1 MAEKPR
7 KWAIGRILEVKITM
21 ILKFFKAIWAVFDVI
36 MFVLAAISANLTT
49 FYQQHIAFGISMT
62 ITFILAGLI
71 SELIS
76 GKGKE

>member
-1 MAEKPR
+1 
-7 KWAIGRILEVKITM
+7 M
-21 ILKFFKAIWAVFDVI
+21 ILKFFKAIWAIFDI
-36 MFVLAAISANLTT
+36 LMFVLAAISLNVTT
-49 FYQQHIAFGISMT
+49 YHIGYVWFGISMT